1 MAFGFSA
8 LVIAISIWL
17 LLADFITLILLVSF
31 CVYRFLFYPI
41 ILLKFMEWAPQ
52 WAPEAF
58 KEGYFSSGILTKV
71 LS

>member
-1 MAFGFSA
+1 MALRFYA

-17 LLADFITLILLVSF
+17 LLADFITLILPVSF

-41 ILLKFMEWAPQ
+41 VLLKFMEWAPQ

-58 KEGYFSSGILTKV
+58 KEGYFSSVILATV